1 MAATTIANLWTPD
14 IWIRAADESARKFPA
29 LISSGAVT
37 QSPVLDQ
44 IASGGGIS
52 ANLPFFKDIT
62 DTADGIQVEGSA
74 PSLNNLTS
82 GLNVA
87 PILNRVVAFGASALS
102 STVSG
107 EDVVAGITKQLG
119 MNRQKRSQAILL
131 SILRGLFNFAGAPS
145 ASAPLSAAR
154 YEAFSETGASPAAGL
169 LIDATKF
176 NNAAALLGELQDQL
190 VGGALWMHPDIRAA
204 LRNADEIA
212 FEKASKGEFMLE
224 TYKGFPVYVS
234 SDLKRAGGTSGSVY
248 DTYLIAAGAVGYG
261 AKPQSDSRDAA
272 SLQYYARPDLNED
285 QIYDRT
291 RSMIHV
297 NGTKWV
303 GTPAG
308 QSAANAELATNT
320 NWNLVFQ
327 TADRCGIVQIKTNG

>member
-1 MAATTIANLWTPD
+1 MASTVISNVWTPD
-14 IWIRAADESARKFPA
+14 IWIRAADEKMRKMPG

-37 QSPVLDQ
+37 QSPILDG

-52 ANLPFFKDIT
+52 ANLPFFKDLT
-62 DTADGIQVEGSA
+62 DTADGIQIEGTA
-74 PSLNNLTS
+74 PTPNAITS

-87 PILNRVVAFGASALS
+87 PILNRVVAYGASALS
-102 STVSG
+102 SSVSG
-107 EDVVAGITKQLG
+107 EDVVGGITAQLG
-119 MNRQKRSQAILL
+119 ANRQKRAQSIALN
-131 SILRGLFNFAGAPS
+131 ILRGLFNFAGVPA
-145 ASAPLSAAR
+145 AAAALSAAR

-190 VGGALWMHPDIRAA
+190 TGGVIWVHPDIRAA

-212 FEKASKGEFMLE
+212 FEKSSKGEYLIE
-224 TYKGFPVYVS
+224 TYKGFPIIVS
-234 SDLKRAGGTSGSVY
+234 SDLKRAGATSGSVY
-248 DTYLIAAGAVGYG
+248 DSYLIAAGTLGFG
-261 AKPQSDSRDAA
+261 AKPQTDSRDAA

-297 NGTKWV
+297 NGTKWI

-308 QSAANAELATNT
+308 QSATNAELATST